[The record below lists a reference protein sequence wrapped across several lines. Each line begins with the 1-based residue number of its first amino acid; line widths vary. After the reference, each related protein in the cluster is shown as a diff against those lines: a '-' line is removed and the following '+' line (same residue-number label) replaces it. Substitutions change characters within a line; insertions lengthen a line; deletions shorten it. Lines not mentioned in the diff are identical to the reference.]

1 MLASREVISIDLPVP
16 FDTAW
21 VHLRRP
27 ELIRRWYGWDEPDLD
42 EEIERVFLRE
52 AVVHR
57 PESGMAMGWLRWHN
71 RDTIEVRG
79 AWTTKPRT
87 TLVVRRLDHDLLA
100 SYDGVRDDADERWIT
115 WVQQLRFALAHH
127 LGEDRTAFA
136 MHGLDGDRPDRLLYR
151 AGLHG
156 ARGVPLGGAV
166 EIHRP
171 DGSLLGG
178 TLEYSTRSGTVK
190 RTRVEDPA
198 PPLSRCS
205 LVAAAAAAAA
215 EPNISCRS
223 WAASAIAAAA
233 AIGVAAAAASGPGDD
248 AGMTNLAASTAS
260 AKNGNAYCQRASS
273 STNSLGWPVLLRSLS
288 AS

>member
-1 MLASREVISIDLPVP
+1 VLASREVISIDLPVP

-71 RDTIEVRG
+71 HDTIEVRG

-178 TLEYSTRSGTVK
+178 TLEYSSRFQFGVALTGGSLLVVQIVPPASHRPSG
-190 RTRVEDPA
+190 A
-198 PPLSRCS
+198 LSAFWS
-205 LVAAAAAAAA
+205 TYGLDDEALAAAR
-215 EPNISCRS
+215 ERWSRWWRTP
-223 WAASAIAAAA
+223 
-233 AIGVAAAAASGPGDD
+233 V
-248 AGMTNLAASTAS
+248 
-260 AKNGNAYCQRASS
+260 RA
-273 STNSLGWPVLLRSLS
+273 
-288 AS
+288 